1 MKSTIQ
7 NLIEEAANNKLNGKY
22 NLKQYAEGGKKH
34 AEKVKA
40 MAHKK
45 ACEGIV
51 LFIKEHQKEIPL
63 YFILAVGV
71 NDSAYK
77 QSVFEKGYKGFD
89 ADKVLAV
96 HKMGMLY
103 NEYNGVKGKM
113 SDVTIRLIKRFY
125 DKVSS
130 DINEFI
136 EALENSKV
144 LGKSATSRETDYKV
158 LCDNLGI
165 PYKD

>member
-1 MKSTIQ
+1 MKTTIQ
-7 NLIEEAANNKLNGKY
+7 NLIEEVANNKLNGKY

-34 AEKVKA
+34 DEKVKA
-40 MAHKK
+40 VNHKA

-51 LFIKEHQKEIPL
+51 KFIKEHHKQIPL

-71 NDSAYK
+71 SDSAYK
-77 QSVFEKGYKGFD
+77 QTTFEKGYKKFD
-89 ADKVLAV
+89 ADKVMGV
-96 HKMGMLY
+96 YNMGMKY
-103 NEYNGVKGKM
+103 NEYNNIKGKM

-125 DKVSS
+125 DKVSQNLE
-130 DINEFI
+130 DFV
-136 EALENSKV
+136 EALNKSKV
-144 LGKSATSRETDYKV
+144 LGKGAGSRETDYKV